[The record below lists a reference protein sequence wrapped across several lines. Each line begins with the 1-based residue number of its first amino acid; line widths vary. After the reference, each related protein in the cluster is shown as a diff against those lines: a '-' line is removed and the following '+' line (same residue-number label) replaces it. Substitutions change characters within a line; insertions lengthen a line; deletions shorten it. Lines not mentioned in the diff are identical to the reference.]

1 MTASPYTAHLSS
13 FTLTPEQSER
23 IAGMNEFC
31 RNDEIG
37 RLLYRHI
44 YNERCRALH
53 CVELHC
59 WAEAALRDHWQAH
72 REEYVA
78 QVAQAAFPAEKH
90 RRAA

>member
-1 MTASPYTAHLSS
+1 MTNPYPSHLSS

-37 RLLYRHI
+37 RLLYAHL

-53 CVELHC
+53 CALLHSS
-59 WAEAALRDHWQAH
+59 AEAALRDHWQAH
-72 REEYVA
+72 REEYIA
-78 QVAQAAFPAEKH
+78 QVVEAVFPTQTL
-90 RRAA
+90 RRVA